1 MLFGGGNMAGGA
13 KIKSGLTAI
22 VRYRTRSKMEMPVLD
37 INIGGC
43 MVDARSW
50 TVKPDERISVKLP
63 GLGFIP
69 ASVVWI
75 EGQRAGIAFEEALY
89 SPVFEH
95 LTE

>member
-1 MLFGGGNMAGGA
+1 MASGA

-37 INIGGC
+37 ITIGGC
-43 MVDARSW
+43 MVDSRGWS
-50 TVKPDERISVKLP
+50 VKPEELISIKLP

-75 EGQRAGIAFEEALY
+75 ENQRAGIAFEEALY
-89 SPVFEH
+89 GPVFEH